1 MCPFTAF
8 LHVVSNKTYKEIWS
22 IAAPRHQRKEKKKKR
37 REK

>member
-8 LHVVSNKTYKEIWS
+8 LHVVSNKTYKEIWG

-37 REK
+37 RET